1 MKLLLPTSV
10 SLFLED
16 TVIDTK
22 EMITSDI
29 KR

>member
-1 MKLLLPTSV
+1 MKLLLPKSV

-16 TVIDTK
+16 TVTDTK

-29 KR
+29 KW

>member
-1 MKLLLPTSV
+1 MKLLLPKSV

-16 TVIDTK
+16 SDIDTK